1 MSTYLDK
8 LIESV
13 KQEIKSRAQTGS
25 SHHIPYEKKET
36 QAAGTLRRLEQRLE
50 VLERLRAKETVTA
63 GHHVPRG
70 DGKERIL
77 QFEALNRRRTTPVS
91 PRVSATFREKIST

>member
-13 KQEIKSRAQTGS
+13 EQEINQEHKRVA
-25 SHHIPYEKKET
+25 HITFHTKKKET

-63 GHHVPRG
+63 GHHMPRG
-70 DGKERIL
+70 DGKERIS
-77 QFEALNRRRTTPVS
+77 QFEALKRRRTTPVS
-91 PRVSATFREKIST
+91 PRVG